1 MIEISIVMIV
11 IGLLVGGVLAGYDL
25 VRIAQLRSVIT
36 EIEQFKT
43 AVHTFRAKYGALPGD
58 MRDAETIWGSD
69 VSCPSTPYTVSPH
82 TETCNGD
89 GNGAIGDHGWAVNDF
104 RESYRVSQHLANAG
118 FIAGQYSG
126 TASTATGPAVV
137 GVNTMS
143 SRIASGVGYFPLKL
157 HDNVAVLGAVLY
169 YPGYYGHSIMLG
181 KYSSIFDITVDAA
194 LSGNDAAW
202 IDTKIDDGKAGAGN
216 VLTFVQGNG
225 FISSNC
231 ATTPS
236 EETAVYTNSVSIE
249 CSLVFRRQF

>member
-1 MIEISIVMIV
+1 MIEVSIVLIV
-11 IGLLVGGVLAGYDL
+11 IGLLVGGVLAGYDMI
-25 VRIAQLRSVIT
+25 RIAQMRSVIT

-43 AVHTFRAKYGALPGD
+43 AVHAFRAKYGALPGD
-58 MRDAETIWGSD
+58 MSDAEIIWGSD
-69 VSCPSTPYTVSPH
+69 ASCPATPYTTAPH

-89 GNGAIGDHGWAVNDF
+89 GNGAIGYHGWTVNDF
-104 RESYRVSQHLANAG
+104 RESYRAMQQLANAG
-118 FIAGQYSG
+118 FITGQYSG
-126 TASTATGPAVV
+126 TANAATGPTVV

-143 SRIASGVGYFPLKL
+143 SRIASGAGYFPLKL
-157 HDNVAVLGAVLY
+157 HDNTAVLGAGLY

-181 KYSSIFDITVDAA
+181 KYSAIFDITVEAA
-194 LSGNDAAW
+194 LSATDAGW
-202 IDTKIDDGKAGAGN
+202 IDTKIDDGKAGAGT

-236 EETAVYTNSVSIE
+236 EDTAVYANTMSIE